1 MSLSKQELLLSS
13 VRYWLREIGIFL
25 LSITTQH
32 CAQVC
37 CKEGDD
43 LWGEGSD
50 KNSDTIRVVVNIRYK
65 EGSIDLGDNVEQVVA
80 ESVDKS

>member
-1 MSLSKQELLLSS
+1 M
-13 VRYWLREIGIFL
+13 VRILNEPTAVAISYGR
-25 LSITTQH
+25 
-32 CAQVC
+32 
-37 CKEGDD
+37 DD
-43 LWGEGSD
+43 KILGEGSD